1 MAPRIPIRITRS
13 QEAICYGVAG
23 VGGLAPFYLLVPGAE
38 DRLAARTARWAPRWE
53 KNLSYFTPPFVS
65 GIHHVEPPVARAVKR
80 IEKGL
85 PLERMALGV
94 DRRIKNTIGRATKHQ
109 WPAHSAAKPAIPS
122 AVPPVV

>member
-23 VGGLAPFYLLVPGAE
+23 IGGLAPFYLLVPGAE

-53 KNLSYFTPPFVS
+53 KNLSYFTPSVVR
-65 GIHHVEPPVARAVKR
+65 GIHHVEPPVSRAVKK
-80 IEKGL
+80 IDKGL

-94 DRRIKNTIGRATKHQ
+94 DRRIKRTIDRATKHQ
-109 WPAHSAAKPAIPS
+109 SHAHPVAAPS
-122 AVPPVV
+122 VVPPVV